1 LKKEINPQSAFCNL
15 QSENMVED
23 DRIHQIAKH
32 LAEVLKLIGLYVDD
46 DAELAETPEKVAA
59 LYLELFQGSQ
69 PEVQPE
75 ISLLNNEKGTSEMIL
90 IRDLPLYSMCVPSK
104 EWISTPVGAVR
115 AANVRP
121 GQQLWT
127 FDDNGALVTTTVVS
141 VAWRRARELVEIE
154 VGARAIRVTPEHPL
168 LTPEGWRPAGSLSV
182 GDKVRATNPRM
193 LSQIRY
199 PVSEGYEIGYVIG
212 AVGSDGHVGDGRVVS
227 LSVKDVEFAGRFARA
242 VEAAFGVRRPVQQI
256 EAWSG
261 FLARPITMYRVR
273 IVSRRIAT
281 LLLHWFG
288 GSKRTKEFHFP
299 RVVLRSQP
307 MMQGFLDGY
316 CDGDGYKL
324 KRPQGARWII
334 SANLPFLEEL
344 GRLLGTKPRRAT
356 RPGTWLL
363 YVSRHWYKR
372 GWYGHPGYR
381 PEDVPL
387 LPPDGEWTPV
397 DRVSQIQAA
406 GTKPFRV
413 YSFECKP
420 YPTFLV
426 RGIQAHNCVHHLLP
440 FFGHAHIAYV
450 PGDRLIGIS
459 GVGKVLQHFA
469 RRPQLQE
476 RLAAQ
481 VADYLQTVLAPQGVM
496 VLLQARQLCMEM
508 RGERTTGLVETTAAR
523 GCFQQGPH
531 RQEFFRHL
539 NR

>member
-1 LKKEINPQSAFCNL
+1 
-15 QSENMVED
+15 MD
-23 DRIHQIAKH
+23 DRINQIAKH
-32 LAEVLKLIGLYVDD
+32 LAEILKQLGLRVEDD
-46 DAELAETPEKVAA
+46 PELAHTPEKVAA

-69 PEVQPE
+69 TEAEPE
-75 ISLLNNEKGTSEMIL
+75 ISLLEHPAGASEMIL
-90 IRDLPLYSMCVPSK
+90 VRDVPFYSMCVPSK

-115 AANVRP
+115 AANIRP

-141 VAWRRARELVEIE
+141 VAWRRARELVEIK
-154 VGARAIRVTPEHPL
+154 VGARAIRVTPEHPI
-168 LTPEGWRPAGSLSV
+168 LTPGGWRPASSLSV
-182 GDKVRATNPRM
+182 GDKVRAINPRM
-193 LSQIRY
+193 LSQIRH
-199 PVSEGYEIGYVIG
+199 PVSEGYNMGYVIG
-212 AVGSDGHVGDGRVVS
+212 AVGSDGNVDDGRVVR
-227 LSVKDVEFAGRFARA
+227 LTVKDIEFARRFAGA

-256 EAWSG
+256 EVWSG

-299 RVVLRSQP
+299 RVVLRSLP
-307 MMQGFLDGY
+307 MTQGFLDGY
-316 CDGDGYKL
+316 CDGDGCNL
-324 KRPQGARWII
+324 KRPKGARWII

-344 GRLLGTKPRRAT
+344 GRLLGTEPRPAT
-356 RPGTWLL
+356 KPGTWLL
-363 YVSRHWYKR
+363 YVSRQWYKR
-372 GWYGHPGYR
+372 GWHGHPGYR
-381 PEDVPL
+381 QEKVPL

-397 DRVSQIQAA
+397 DRVSQIRAG

-413 YSFECKP
+413 YSFECRP

-426 RGIQAHNCVHHLLP
+426 RGIQAHNCVHHFLP
-440 FFGHAHIAYV
+440 FFGYGHIAYV

-459 GVGKVLQHFA
+459 GIGKVLQHFA

-481 VADYLQTVLAPQGVM
+481 VADYLQTALTPQGVI

-508 RGERTTGLVETTAAR
+508 RAEKNTGLVETTAAR
-523 GCFQQGPH
+523 GCFQEGPH
-531 RQEFFRHL
+531 REEFFHRL
-539 NR
+539 LGPDASSLMRDAYENMINGR